1 MPPRIPDS
9 LHPLTNY
16 GQDVEVIRG
25 MKVATSRG
33 GGLIMPNIPGTGA
46 ELPARARPQINP
58 GESNYVRQINPPWTT
73 KIPASQDFFA
83 RDFEMVVPV
92 GVGSTV
98 TSVALS
104 FRLPQDH
111 VGWLQQFALYVRGSL
126 ATTRLQW
133 TVRINQGPVP
143 GWDNKSN
150 PPGAAN
156 IVFLPDN
163 DLAKRITNG
172 ALVDVLITNL
182 DGAAITGVG
191 GLIAGWYHPK
201 QDELRYWGEVD

>member
-9 LHPLTNY
+9 LKPLVHY
-16 GQDVEVIRG
+16 GRDVGIARD

-33 GGLIMPNIPGTGA
+33 GGLIMPTMPGVSRA
-46 ELPARARPQINP
+46 VPASRPVENP
-58 GESNYVRQINPPWTT
+58 GVSPYVRQIMPPWQQ

-83 RDFEMVVPV
+83 RDFEMVVPA

-98 TSVALS
+98 ISVPLS

-133 TVRINQGPVP
+133 SVRINRGPVP

-150 PPGAAN
+150 PPGIAN
-156 IVFLPDN
+156 LILITDN
-163 DLAKRITNG
+163 GLAKRVPNG
-172 ALVDVLITNL
+172 GVVDVLITNL

-191 GLIAGWYHPK
+191 GFLAGWYHPK
-201 QDELRYWGEVD
+201 QDELRYWGELD